1 MKKKRTRYKRSSKV
15 NYSFWRWTLQK
26 SEELQ
31 QFLERGDARQKGEI
45 MQTLEHFKNADPEFF
60 ERIEGKLW
68 LKRFK
73 KK

>member
-26 SEELQ
+26 PEELQ
-31 QFLERGDARQKGEI
+31 QFLERGNVRQKGEI
-45 MQTLEHFKNADPEFF
+45 IQTLQHYKKLDPEFF
-60 ERIEGKLW
+60 TLVEGELW
-68 LKRFK
+68 LKKFK